1 MPCFKVSKCDPL
13 IFFILHETLD
23 FMSISMQ
30 SFKKILM
37 VPLAWGVNYGGDQSS
52 GTIVSGKP
60 GLARFGSIVD
70 D

>member
-37 VPLAWGVNYGGDQSS
+37 VPLAYGGDQSS